1 MQTKERYF
9 MPVPHVNYL
18 AVLVSGVAIFVLGGL
33 WYSPALF
40 AKPWVRLMNKTEEEL
55 KANAPGALPYIVV
68 FICALLTA
76 FALAVILNHFQ
87 PLTILRGTLV
97 AILCWVGF
105 AGSTSYGS
113 AVFSGTPGGLWR
125 INSFYNLVS
134 FIVAAI
140 ILTLWR

>member
-1 MQTKERYF
+1 
-9 MPVPHVNYL
+9 MPVPHVNVL
-18 AVLVSGVAIFVLGGL
+18 AVLVSGVAIFILGGL

-40 AKPWVRLMNKTEEEL
+40 AKPWVRLMNKSEEEL
-55 KANAPGALPYIVV
+55 KANAPGAGPYIVV
-68 FICALLTA
+68 FICAFLTS

-87 PLTILRGTLV
+87 PLSVVRGILV

-105 AGSTSYGS
+105 TGATSYGA

-125 INSFYNLVS
+125 INSGYNLVS
-134 FIVAAI
+134 FIVASV